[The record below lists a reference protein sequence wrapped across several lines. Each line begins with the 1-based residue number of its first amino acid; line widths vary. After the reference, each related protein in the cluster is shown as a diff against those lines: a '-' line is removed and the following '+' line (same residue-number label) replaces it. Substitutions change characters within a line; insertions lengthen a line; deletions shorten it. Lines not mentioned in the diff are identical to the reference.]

1 MKFDTRKKE
10 KELIKKKFIPDKK
23 GVLNK
28 KKRFSKVKKNK
39 KTKSQKN
46 STTLDLL
53 PYKTVVGEDNVLQLN
68 EGFMDI
74 LELKGYNMAGMDNED
89 LLHVIYQYESLVKMY
104 VFPFKLITLYSP
116 LDTSAQ
122 QKYYLD
128 LINETTN
135 LKHKKL
141 LMETYYEMKWFQN
154 NNYNKE
160 FYFMI
165 YADTLEEL
173 RECRNDFM
181 QYKGDLSV
189 GRITLEK
196 KRAILFKLNNPTS
209 KIFN

>member
-10 KELIKKKFIPDKK
+10 KELIKKKFIPEKEGTKRKK
-23 GVLNK
+23 Y
-28 KKRFSKVKKNK
+28 FSKVKKNVK
-39 KTKSQKN
+39 VKGQKN
-46 STTLDLL
+46 LTTLDIL
-53 PYKTVVGEDNVLQLN
+53 PYKTIVGEDNVLQLN
-68 EGFMDI
+68 DGFMDI
-74 LELKGYNMAGMDNED
+74 LELKGYNMAGMDNDD

-104 VFPFKLITLYSP
+104 VYPFKLVTLYSP
-116 LDTSAQ
+116 LDTSLQ

-128 LINETTN
+128 LINQTTN

-141 LMETYYEMKWFQN
+141 LMESYYEMKWFQD

-181 QYKGDLSV
+181 QYKGALSV
-189 GRITLEK
+189 SLITLEK
-196 KRAILFKLNNPTS
+196 KRAILFKFNNPTS

>member
-10 KELIKKKFIPDKK
+10 KELIKKKFIPAKEDVKR
-23 GVLNK
+23 
-28 KKRFSKVKKNK
+28 KKRFSKVKMNEKVK
-39 KTKSQKN
+39 GQKN
-46 STTLDLL
+46 LTTLDIL
-53 PYKTVVGEDNVLQLN
+53 PYKTIVGEDNVLQLN
-68 EGFMDI
+68 DGFMDI
-74 LELKGYNMAGMDNED
+74 LELKGYNMAGMDNDD

-104 VFPFKLITLYSP
+104 VYPFKLVTLYSP
-116 LDTSAQ
+116 LDTSVQ

-128 LINETTN
+128 LINQTTN

-141 LMETYYEMKWFQN
+141 LMESYYEMKWFQDN
-154 NNYNKE
+154 NFNKE

-189 GRITLEK
+189 SRITLEK
-196 KRAILFKLNNPTS
+196 KRAILFKFNNPTS
-209 KIFN
+209 KIFT

>member
-10 KELIKKKFIPDKK
+10 KELIKKKFIPEKEGTKRKK
-23 GVLNK
+23 H
-28 KKRFSKVKKNK
+28 FSKVKKNVK
-39 KTKSQKN
+39 VKGQKN
-46 STTLDLL
+46 LTTLDIL
-53 PYKTVVGEDNVLQLN
+53 PYKTIVGEDNVLQLN
-68 EGFMDI
+68 DGFMDI
-74 LELKGYNMAGMDNED
+74 LELKGYNMAGMDNDD

-104 VFPFKLITLYSP
+104 VYPFKLVTLYSP
-116 LDTSAQ
+116 LDTSLQ

-128 LINETTN
+128 LINQTTN

-141 LMETYYEMKWFQN
+141 LMESYYEMKWFQD

-181 QYKGDLSV
+181 QYKGALSV
-189 GRITLEK
+189 SRITLEK
-196 KRAILFKLNNPTS
+196 KRAILFKFNNPTS

>member
-10 KELIKKKFIPDKK
+10 KELIKKKFIPEKK
-23 GVLNK
+23 GTKRK
-28 KKRFSKVKKNK
+28 KHFSKVKKNVK
-39 KTKSQKN
+39 VKGQKN
-46 STTLDLL
+46 LTTLDIL
-53 PYKTVVGEDNVLQLN
+53 PYKTIVGEDNVLQLN
-68 EGFMDI
+68 DGFMDI
-74 LELKGYNMAGMDNED
+74 LELKGYNMAGMDNDD

-104 VFPFKLITLYSP
+104 VYPFKLVTLYSP
-116 LDTSAQ
+116 LDTSLQ

-128 LINETTN
+128 LINQTTN

-141 LMETYYEMKWFQN
+141 LMESYYEMKWFQD

-181 QYKGDLSV
+181 QYKGALSV
-189 GRITLEK
+189 SLITLEK
-196 KRAILFKLNNPTS
+196 KRAILFKFNNPTS

>member
-28 KKRFSKVKKNK
+28 KKRFSRVKKNQ

-46 STTLDLL
+46 LTTLDLL